1 MRKFG
6 MIFVSIFLAACSTGG
21 EVMPTVPADIPGAST
36 PNSTQASLPS
46 TDTSVPAP
54 TTPSTAL
61 PTAIGGGSGK
71 IAFTS
76 DRDGYP
82 EIYVVNTDGS
92 GLTKLTNEITPKFHP
107 AWSPDGGKIAFGSNN
122 EDIASIYI
130 MNADGSSPT
139 KLIDTT
145 EISLYNPA
153 NPELRFDKECC
164 SVTWSPDGR
173 KIIFRIVHYIGC
185 CTWHSNSFIINV
197 DGSNLIHI
205 SAYKSF
211 SDPVWSPDSQKVVF
225 DGNCSEPAICVMDA
239 DGTNLTML
247 TQKIKAAGPVW
258 SPDGNKIAFSTDWGG
273 DSQIYVM
280 NADGSDL
287 VSISYTVSPWD
298 HNPVWS
304 PDSRKIAFN
313 SYRDGNYEIYVV
325 NADGTG
331 LINLTKN
338 PVDEGEKVWSPD
350 GTKIAFVSSR
360 DGDSGIFLIDA
371 DGTNLIRLTNSNAN
385 DHSLAWSP

>member
-6 MIFVSIFLAACSTGG
+6 MIFVSIYLAACSTGG
-21 EVMPTVPADIPGAST
+21 EVTPTIPADIPSAST
-36 PNSTQASLPS
+36 PNSTQTGIPS
-46 TDTSVPAP
+46 TDTPIPAP
-54 TTPSTAL
+54 L
-61 PTAIGGGSGK
+61 PTAVSGGGK

-82 EIYVVNTDGS
+82 EIYLVNTDGS

-107 AWSPDGGKIAFGSNN
+107 AWSPDGGKIAFASIN
-122 EDIASIYI
+122 EGVASIYI
-130 MNADGSSPT
+130 MNADGSNPT
-139 KLIDTT
+139 KLIETT

-153 NPELRFDKECC
+153 DPELRLFGDG
-164 SVTWSPDGR
+164 SSISWSPDGG
-173 KIIFRIVHYIGC
+173 KIIFQIVHYIGC
-185 CTWHSNSFIINV
+185 CAQHSNSFIIDA
-197 DGSNLIHI
+197 DGGNLIHI
-205 SAYKSF
+205 PENENF
-211 SDPVWSPDSQKVVF
+211 PGPDWSPDSRKILF
-225 DGNCSEPAICVMDA
+225 EGNCSEEAICVMDA

-247 TQKIKAAGPVW
+247 SQENRTGRPVW
-258 SPDGNKIAFSTDWGG
+258 SPDGKKIAFSTDWGG
-273 DSQIYVM
+273 NSEIYVM
-280 NADGSDL
+280 DADGANL
-287 VSISYTVSPWD
+287 TRISYTVSPWD
-298 HNPVWS
+298 NTPVWS

-331 LINLTKN
+331 LINLTNN

-371 DGTNLIRLTNSNAN
+371 DGTNLIRLTNGNAN